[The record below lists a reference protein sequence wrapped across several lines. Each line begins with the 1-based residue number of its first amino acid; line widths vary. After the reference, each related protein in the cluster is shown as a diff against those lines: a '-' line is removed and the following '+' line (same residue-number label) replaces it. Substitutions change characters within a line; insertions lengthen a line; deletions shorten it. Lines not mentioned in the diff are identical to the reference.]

1 MKDIIAGIVV
11 VIILISG
18 GFLFNIKK
26 ARADIW
32 GSNFL
37 AVEAQIAQEEI
48 IKQIQ
53 AALVAA
59 LKKEAA
65 KMLSDTMNNLV
76 SGVNQAGSLF
86 ISDWEDYLFKSPG
99 NNTRAYMNDFFTV
112 TSRGRNS
119 GNYASACGSNFSEW
133 RTAGAQES
141 INVDLDL
148 SQWQSDFNETVCGGF
163 QDMFNDE
170 NWQGYIS
177 AMKPNNNPIAYKI
190 FAESTKNKIQ
200 EAEEKKALAQAQ
212 AYLGFKA
219 KTDKSGTTVITPGSF
234 IESITAAANKIDM
247 DMIANSHMVGE
258 VAGIVAGKIAGN
270 VIKQGIGNARK
281 QAQAKINN
289 TICDASQSLRDS
301 LKGLTPEGSI
311 FESLGIGSLGKS
323 SDSRCNLH

>member
-1 MKDIIAGIVV
+1 MRGIIINIGI
-11 VIILISG
+11 ISILISSS
-18 GFLFNIKK
+18 FLFNVKK
-26 ARADIW
+26 VSADIW
-32 GSNFL
+32 GTNFL
-37 AVEAQIAQEEI
+37 AAEAQIAQEEI

-65 KMLSDTMNNLV
+65 KMLSDTINNLV

-119 GNYASACGSNFSEW
+119 GSYASACGSNFSEW
-133 RTAGAQES
+133 RSAGAEEGVNLD
-141 INVDLDL
+141 IDL

-163 QDMFNDE
+163 QDMFNNED
-170 NWQGYIS
+170 WQGYVS
-177 AMKPNNNPIAYKI
+177 AMQPNNNPIAYKL
-190 FAESTKNKIQ
+190 FAKETENKIR
-200 EAEEKKALAQAQ
+200 EAEEKKALAQSQ

-219 KTDKSGTTVITPGSF
+219 KTDKSGTVITPGSF
-234 IESITAAANKIDM
+234 IESMTAAANKIDM
-247 DMIANSHMVGE
+247 DMIANSHKVGE

-281 QAQAKINN
+281 QAQAKINSK
-289 TICDASQSLRDS
+289 ICDASQSLRDS

-323 SDSRCNLH
+323 RDSRCNVR